1 MTFNVLY
8 YSSSYII
15 SQTYT
20 IISLSVDMVNDISP
34 PQQYKQLLIYTR
46 PWLSNLE
53 FYTFLNDFLDNESL
67 VKYTFQS
74 INKIGT
80 LIGKKFENIN

>member
-1 MTFNVLY
+1 MLKPYTMTFNVLY

-34 PQQYKQLLIYTR
+34 PQQ
-46 PWLSNLE
+46 PW
-53 FYTFLNDFLDNESL
+53 
-67 VKYTFQS
+67 V
-74 INKIGT
+74 I
-80 LIGKKFENIN
+80 